1 MYTNLKE
8 YRNVIA
14 KINSS
19 GIAMFKKCTT
29 VKKVAR
35 IMHTGRLAF
44 TLLIYLTTL
53 MFDLRST
60 NSVMTGLWCTSIIG
74 LKLIGKQ
81 YYIYILLQDW
91 C

>member
-1 MYTNLKE
+1 MLSLKL
-8 YRNVIA
+8 IPLGLQCLKSA
-14 KINSS
+14 PLS
-19 GIAMFKKCTT
+19 
-29 VKKVAR
+29 KKVAR

-81 YYIYILLQDW
+81 YYIDTLLQDW
-91 C
+91 CY